1 MWRSLSIRK
10 KLLLGYGCLV
20 LLTAVVGGWGVWVFS
35 RTSTAF
41 QVSVQEHLPAVDHLL
56 QIDRDMQI
64 AVVVER
70 SLLFMNQ
77 DSEDA
82 RELVLEHAT
91 KLARV
96 VDRWARY
103 TAIPATAQETV
114 LWPAFDKAR
123 KEWEATT
130 REIVQTAAQDTAQT
144 RRDAI
149 RLALSVG
156 ALNLENARN
165 ILIDLIEM
173 RQDLARQ
180 YAAQEKARVATTR
193 IAILV
198 LVALAIALALA
209 IAILLSRSISRPL
222 RETVHLLRE
231 IADGDGDL
239 TKRLQVRANDEI
251 GELATCFNRFA
262 DKLVGII
269 ASVRLTATQVTGAAQ
284 ELSSASTHLSSSTQE
299 QAASLEETAASLEEL
314 TATVKQNADN
324 ARQAAGLADSSR
336 AAADGGG
343 QVIAAAVSS
352 MHEISQ
358 ASKRIADIIGVIDD
372 IAFQTNILALNAAVE
387 AARAGDQGR
396 GFAVVATEVRTLAQR
411 SAAAA
416 KEIREL
422 IRDSVGKVDEGT
434 GQVQTSGETL
444 GGIIQSVNRVAD
456 IVSDIAAASQEQSS
470 GIDQLNRAVTQ
481 MDQITQTNAAQT
493 EELSS
498 TAQSLAVQADEL
510 QHLVARFTLP
520 GNAERQAAA
529 AVTPNT
535 QPARSSRGVAVE
547 GNQRRRRA
555 GV

>member
-10 KLLLGYGCLV
+10 KLLLGYGCLA
-20 LLTAVVGGWGVWVFS
+20 LLTAVVGGLGVWVFS

-239 TKRLQVRANDEI
+239 TKRLQVRAND
-251 GELATCFNRFA
+251 
-262 DKLVGII
+262 
-269 ASVRLTATQVTGAAQ
+269 
-284 ELSSASTHLSSSTQE
+284 
-299 QAASLEETAASLEEL
+299 
-314 TATVKQNADN
+314 
-324 ARQAAGLADSSR
+324 
-336 AAADGGG
+336 
-343 QVIAAAVSS
+343 
-352 MHEISQ
+352 
-358 ASKRIADIIGVIDD
+358 
-372 IAFQTNILALNAAVE
+372 
-387 AARAGDQGR
+387 
-396 GFAVVATEVRTLAQR
+396 
-411 SAAAA
+411 
-416 KEIREL
+416 
-422 IRDSVGKVDEGT
+422 
-434 GQVQTSGETL
+434 
-444 GGIIQSVNRVAD
+444 
-456 IVSDIAAASQEQSS
+456 
-470 GIDQLNRAVTQ
+470 
-481 MDQITQTNAAQT
+481 
-493 EELSS
+493 
-498 TAQSLAVQADEL
+498 
-510 QHLVARFTLP
+510 
-520 GNAERQAAA
+520 
-529 AVTPNT
+529 
-535 QPARSSRGVAVE
+535 
-547 GNQRRRRA
+547 
-555 GV
+555 